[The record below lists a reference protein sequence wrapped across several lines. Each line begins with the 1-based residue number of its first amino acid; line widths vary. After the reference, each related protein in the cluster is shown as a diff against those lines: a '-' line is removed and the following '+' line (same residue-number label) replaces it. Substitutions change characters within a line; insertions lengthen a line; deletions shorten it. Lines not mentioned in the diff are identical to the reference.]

1 MAKFNQAKFESKA
14 KELVAE
20 HLNYGVDEK
29 DVIDEKD
36 VSIVWFSK
44 IGKNAKAMLRSD
56 LDHRHRYYDVTY
68 FGEEGVYILDV
79 YSLVGWVEFHEE
91 ELP

>member
-1 MAKFNQAKFESKA
+1 MTKFNQDKFESDA
-14 KELVAE
+14 KKLVTKY
-20 HLNYGVDEK
+20 LNYKVDEK

-44 IGKNAKAMLRSD
+44 ISKNAKTTLKSD
-56 LDHRHRYYDVTY
+56 IDHRYRYFDVTY

-79 YSLVGWVEFHEE
+79 YSLVGWVEFHED
-91 ELP
+91 EL